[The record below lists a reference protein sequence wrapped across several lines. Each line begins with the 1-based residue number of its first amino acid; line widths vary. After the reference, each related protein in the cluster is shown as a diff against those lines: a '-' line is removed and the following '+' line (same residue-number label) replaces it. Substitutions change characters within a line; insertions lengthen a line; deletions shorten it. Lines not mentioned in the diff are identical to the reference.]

1 MSIKIKS
8 NLIKITRPEAE
19 KVDRRK
25 HYRFDRNE
33 KTDLFDKE
41 DFTKIIKSID
51 SYDLVAYPNLEPL
64 YKAIALNS
72 NVSRNEILLTSGGDQ
87 GVKMIFETFKTD
99 SIINSNPNY
108 AMYSVY
114 AKMYGVKEKIYGYDK
129 NLKIDIK
136 NLISKIDH
144 STKLLIISNPGHNGL
159 LLKKDDIIKVI
170 KNALIHNCL
179 VVIDEAYI
187 DFTEEE
193 SLAGLIKKFSNL
205 IVLRT
210 MSKAYGIAALRVGY
224 LLSQKE
230 NIKNLYKVKPVY
242 EVSGL
247 SSKIGTYLMNNQSIK
262 NDYIKKINISKLF
275 LIGFFE
281 KYNIDYLQSDTNF
294 IYFNINNRNDGLY
307 KFLKEREIFIKKAPK
322 VYPFSKYLRLTIGN
336 KNQMKF
342 FMEAVKLFLKKT
354 LKQ

>member
-19 KVDRRK
+19 KVDRWK

-72 NVSRNEILLTSGGDQ
+72 NVSRNEILLTSGWDQ

-108 AMYSVY
+108 AMYSIY

-144 STKLLIISNPGHNGL
+144 STKLLVISNPGHNGL

-281 KYNIDYLQSDTNF
+281 KYNIDYLH
-294 IYFNINNRNDGLY
+294 
-307 KFLKEREIFIKKAPK
+307 KFYVF
-322 VYPFSKYLRLTIGN
+322 
-336 KNQMKF
+336 
-342 FMEAVKLFLKKT
+342 
-354 LKQ
+354 